1 MCNMCGDDINSK
13 AEQLLQPKLDL
24 EIKKIKIDFQEK
36 QPIFSSSDLN
46 QNVNEQQNEQIIDF
60 KNEIL
65 KLKNEIESKSK
76 LIQELLL

>member
-36 QPIFSSSDLN
+36 QPIFSGSDLN

>member
-1 MCNMCGDDINSK
+1 MCNMWGDDINSK

-36 QPIFSSSDLN
+36 QPIFSGSDFN
-46 QNVNEQQNEQIIDF
+46 QNVNELQNEQIIDF

-65 KLKNEIESKSK
+65 KLKNEIESKCK

>member
-36 QPIFSSSDLN
+36 KPILSGSDFN
-46 QNVNEQQNEQIIDF
+46 QNVNELQNEQIIDF